1 MENSLESEALAPNK
15 TRLKPSFPS
24 FARTLFNH
32 VKDTIEK
39 YRFKI
44 NLKEFNKNLIDPIKL
59 TFDAKV
65 YGKTIKEIVEMES
78 VRQIDKSNSNHIGYF
93 QQNIFKY
100 IYHVDTK
107 ETNWVVP
114 KKGFDIVNEIDK
126 IYVEMKNKHN
136 TMNSSSSQ
144 KTFMRMQNQLLK
156 DKNSQCYLVEVI
168 AKNSQNIEWRVSL
181 DGESTA
187 HENIRRVS
195 IDKFYEIIT
204 GEKEAFREL
213 VEILPIVMDDVLEDI
228 QQQGIENT
236 VFDELQRVDN
246 NMLKSLYLLS
256 FKKYEGFNNL
266 NMQNIL

>member
-1 MENSLESEALAPNK
+1 MRAYNL
-15 TRLKPSFPS
+15 SFIS
-24 FARTLFNH
+24 DANLFNH
-32 VKDTIEK
+32 VKETIEK

-59 TFDAKV
+59 TFDAKI
-65 YGKTIKEIVEMES
+65 YGKMIEEIIEMES

-100 IYHVDTK
+100 LYHK
-107 ETNWVVP
+107 GNQKTNWFVP
-114 KKGFDIVNEIDK
+114 EKGFDIVNEVDK

-144 KTFMRMQNQLLK
+144 KTFMRMQSQLLK
-156 DKNSQCYLVEVI
+156 DRDSQCYLVEVI
-168 AKNSQNIEWRVSL
+168 AKNSQNIEWKVSL
-181 DGESTA
+181 DGVSTS

-195 IDKFYEIIT
+195 IDNFYEIVT
-204 GEKEAFREL
+204 GEKEAFKQL
-213 VEILPIVMDDVLEDI
+213 VEILPIVMDDVLENI

-236 VFDELQRVDN
+236 VFEELQEVDK

-256 FKKYEGFNNL
+256 FKKYEGFDSL